1 MYKYFNGN
9 NHELDEYYRAGFVV
23 SYRKPDMDIWAD
35 VIPYEE
41 PDSMYRVSNK
51 SYHFRVHLPEEQI
64 GIQINKYNDSQI
76 GIKQGTLIVPNIILT
91 FVEGKLTSAKVL

>member
-23 SYRKPDMDIWAD
+23 SYRKPDMDIWNE

-41 PDSMYRVSNK
+41 PDSMYRISNK
-51 SYHFRVHLPEEQI
+51 NYHFRVYLPEENI
-64 GIQINKYNDSQI
+64 GVYIYKYNDSPVCL
-76 GIKQGTLIVPNIILT
+76 KQDVLTVPNIILT
-91 FVEGKLTSAKVL
+91 FVEGKLILVKVL